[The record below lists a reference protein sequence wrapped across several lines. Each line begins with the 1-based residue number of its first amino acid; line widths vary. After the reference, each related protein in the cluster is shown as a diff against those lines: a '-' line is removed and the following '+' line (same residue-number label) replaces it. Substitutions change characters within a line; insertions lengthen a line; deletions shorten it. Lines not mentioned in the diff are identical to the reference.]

1 MRLARH
7 LNASVVETRLILVE
21 SESVPTGQ
29 MGTNVI
35 IPESFA
41 KYLVGAAMFL
51 VFSSTATAQC
61 KDNVVGTWKLASN
74 TATTDKGDVNKF
86 VLGQNPSGLLTYTA
100 DGRMMAIISD
110 DGRKPLSVADRVAA
124 PAEQRAQAYSTFMA
138 YAGQYTFTCGKIVT
152 HVEVAS
158 LQNWVNTDQ
167 IRFVHIE
174 GNRLFVRNTP
184 QLRGGVMVTI
194 DSVWERLK

>member
-1 MRLARH
+1 VL
-7 LNASVVETRLILVE
+7 
-21 SESVPTGQ
+21 
-29 MGTNVI
+29 
-35 IPESFA
+35 IPESFGR
-41 KYLVGAAMFL
+41 YLVGVAMFL
-51 VFSSTATAQC
+51 VFSSTANAEC
-61 KDNVVGTWKLASN
+61 KDSVVGTWKLVSN
-74 TATTDKGDVNKF
+74 TATSDKGDVNKA

-110 DGRKPLSVADRVAA
+110 DGRKPLSIADRVAA
-124 PAEQRAQAYSTFMA
+124 PAEERAQAYSTFMA
-138 YAGQYTFTCGKIVT
+138 YAGRYAFTCDKVVT

-167 IRFVHIE
+167 TRFVHIE

-194 DSVWERLK
+194 ESVWQRLK